1 MINYKKNRV
10 RFKPNELGSLYL
22 DMNKIND
29 NERPVIYIGGQLEHR
44 FHVIEGSGYTF
55 DCGHD
60 MFSGSWFY
68 EYPLNY
74 ANKKDINAMNFSKNL
89 LAALK
94 EANIGDVDIVTDSHG
109 GMIASYASKSDL
121 VHQVIA
127 IHPPCLGTP
136 LARPRDFDK
145 IDKLLTSYEK
155 LLLRIIKKIV
165 NRDYGFND
173 DNYKGLDFSKIDF
186 NKVLI
191 LSSSIDRLREKNK
204 LVISF
209 YDMIYKLTGKESDG
223 VVIFDEDILN
233 RIGVNYEKDDVGTSH
248 LDAGSREYLERVIT
262 RKLVK

>member
-1 MINYKKNRV
+1 
-10 RFKPNELGSLYL
+10 
-22 DMNKIND
+22 
-29 NERPVIYIGGQLEHR
+29 
-44 FHVIEGSGYTF
+44 
-55 DCGHD
+55 
-60 MFSGSWFY
+60 
-68 EYPLNY
+68 
-74 ANKKDINAMNFSKNL
+74 
-89 LAALK
+89 
-94 EANIGDVDIVTDSHG
+94 
-109 GMIASYASKSDL
+109 MIASYASKSDL

-136 LARPRDFDK
+136 LANPSDFDK

-155 LLLRIIKKIV
+155 LLLKIVKKIV

-173 DNYKGLDFSKIDF
+173 DNYRGLDFSKIDF

-223 VVIFDEDILN
+223 VVIFDEDMLN